1 MKNVK
6 IFLSILIVSVIFSS
20 CATIYLAPNGQ
31 SAANKHEVI
40 AIIKPK
46 VSIKARK
53 KDDAEA
59 IKESQRTSSLEF
71 QQEIY
76 KYMLK
81 RKSKGQIHVNIQ
93 DVEETNALLDR
104 SGIDN
109 LTTKEMCDLLGVD
122 ALITSN
128 FGLSKPM
135 SAGGAIAMTLL
146 LGVGGSTNEVVV
158 TLGIKNCEDKSLLW
172 KYDHKY
178 SGGLGSSSSRL
189 VQELMRKA
197 SKKMPYFRK

>member
-1 MKNVK
+1 MVTMMM
-6 IFLSILIVSVIFSS
+6 FS

-31 SAANKHEVI
+31 AIANKHDII

-59 IKESQRTSSLEF
+59 IKESQRTSAIEF

-81 RKSKGQIHVNIQ
+81 RKSQGHMVVEVQ
-93 DVEETNALLDR
+93 DVEETNALLSR
-104 SGIDN
+104 SGIN
-109 LTTKEMCDLLGVD
+109 IESLTTKEMCDLLGVD
-122 ALITSN
+122 ALLTSN

-135 SAGGAIAMTLL
+135 STGGAIAMALL
-146 LGVGGSTNEVVV
+146 VGVGGSTNEVVV
-158 TLGIKNCEDKSLLW
+158 TLSIKNCEDKSLVW

-189 VQELMRKA
+189 VEALMRKA
-197 SKKMPYFRK
+197 SKKIPYFK